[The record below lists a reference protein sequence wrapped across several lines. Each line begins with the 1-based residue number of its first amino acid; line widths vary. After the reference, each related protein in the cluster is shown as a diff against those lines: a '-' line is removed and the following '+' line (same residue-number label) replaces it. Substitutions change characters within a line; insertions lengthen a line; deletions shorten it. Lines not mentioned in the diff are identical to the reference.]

1 MILPD
6 PVTVPPVPDRLLF
19 QRLMET
25 LPAHVFFKDLAGRF
39 ICINES
45 LARKFG
51 LASAEDAVG
60 RSDYD
65 FFPADLARQ
74 KDADERQIVNTGVGI
89 IDLEEKDWTDPT
101 RRQWAATTKLPLRGD
116 DGTIIGT
123 FGISRDITDT
133 KLAHEELEAQHR
145 LLRTLV
151 EILPC
156 RIFVKN
162 QTGQLQLTNEAYRRA
177 ITSVADDHVIVGR
190 TLSELIPPERGVQA
204 AIDDHVVLKQGQAII
219 NREQRDA
226 TSGNHDRW
234 VLLSKVPLRD
244 GTGEIRGLVG
254 MAADI
259 TVQKEAEAQAIR
271 ARQKLEDQNRQ
282 MEAELAVARDLQREL
297 MQSGLRN
304 VNEVLKRP
312 KGSYPLVSLFYEP
325 SERLAGDFV
334 HAVALSPT
342 RLGILVCDVM
352 GHGVRAALVTA
363 LIRGLAGDQRMKDL
377 TPGEILERLNSRLCT
392 LLDQPVMPRFVTAL
406 FAAIDLQT
414 GCLSLAN
421 AGHPWPLLQRTGG
434 GVEIVQA
441 GLSDPALGLI
451 ADATYATTTHSVARG
466 GRLLLLTDGWL
477 EEPNFAGEEFG
488 LARLSERLSSAPPE
502 PAQALQYLADA
513 LQRHSTSPRCQDD
526 LCAVMVQI

>member
-1 MILPD
+1 MNQPGPITASL
-6 PVTVPPVPDRLLF
+6 VPDQLLF

-25 LPAHVFFKDLAGRF
+25 LPARVFFKDLDGRF
-39 ICINES
+39 ICINHA

-51 LASAEDAVG
+51 LDSPEDAVG

-65 FFPADLARQ
+65 FFPLELARQ
-74 KDADERQIVNTGVGI
+74 KDADERQIVRTGVGI
-89 IDLEEKDWTDPT
+89 VDLEENDWTDPT

-116 DGTIIGT
+116 DGAIIGT
-123 FGISRDITDT
+123 FGISRDITET
-133 KLAHEELEAQHR
+133 KLAREELEAQHR

-177 ITSVADDHVIVGR
+177 ITTFTDDNMIIGR

-204 AIDDHVVLKQGQAII
+204 ALDDQAVLKQGRSII

-226 TSGNHDRW
+226 TSGNHDHW

-244 GTGEIRGLVG
+244 GSGEIRGLVG

-259 TVQKEAEAQAIR
+259 TAQKEAEAQAVR
-271 ARQKLEDQNRQ
+271 ARQKLEEQNRQ

-297 MQSGLRN
+297 MQSGLRT

-312 KGSYPLVSLFYEP
+312 EGCYPPVTLFYEP

-363 LIRGLAGDQRMKDL
+363 LIRGLSGDQRMTDL
-377 TPGEILERLNSRLCT
+377 TPGEILARLNSRLCT

-406 FAAIDLQT
+406 FATIDLGT
-414 GCLSLAN
+414 GSLSLAN
-421 AGHPWPLLQRTGG
+421 AGHPWPLLQRAGG
-434 GVEIVQA
+434 GVETVQA
-441 GLSDPALGLI
+441 GLCDPALGLI
-451 ADATYATTTHSVARG
+451 ADADYATTTHSVARG
-466 GRLLLLTDGWL
+466 DRLLLLTDGWL
-477 EEPNFAGEEFG
+477 EEPDFAGEEFG
-488 LARLSERLSSAPPE
+488 LARLAERLSNAPSDPT
-502 PAQALQYLADA
+502 QALQYLADA
-513 LQRHSTSPRCQDD
+513 LRRHSTSPRCQDD
-526 LCAVMVQI
+526 LCAVMVQV